1 METNANQT
9 EGGEIM
15 YDLTSRE
22 ERARIS
28 AELTLALLDVG
39 FRDRDH
45 IAEMVL
51 ITMISMVTKPYCPL
65 CYHDDADVAD
75 HIRKTHVI

>member
-1 METNANQT
+1 
-9 EGGEIM
+9 M

-28 AELTLALLDVG
+28 AELTLSLLDVG

-45 IAEMVL
+45 VAEMVL
-51 ITMISMVTKPYCPL
+51 TTMISMATTPYCPL
-65 CYHDDADVAD
+65 CYVDDQDIAA
-75 HIRKTHVI
+75 HIRRTHVI